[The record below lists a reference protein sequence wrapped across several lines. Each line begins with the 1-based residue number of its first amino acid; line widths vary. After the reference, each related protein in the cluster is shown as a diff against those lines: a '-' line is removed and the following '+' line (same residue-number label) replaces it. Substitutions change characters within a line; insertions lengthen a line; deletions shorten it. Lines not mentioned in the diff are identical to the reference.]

1 MNSSDIMIM
10 VHVINNLNF
19 SDIIYLV
26 FNIYQKK
33 VLFKIN
39 SIIFSIKNI
48 IIFFIIFI
56 EKEITF
62 CNSEK
67 VITYIFLIIFIL
79 WRENNDLN

>member
-26 FNIYQKK
+26 SNIYQKK

-67 VITYIFLIIFIL
+67 VITYILLIIFIL